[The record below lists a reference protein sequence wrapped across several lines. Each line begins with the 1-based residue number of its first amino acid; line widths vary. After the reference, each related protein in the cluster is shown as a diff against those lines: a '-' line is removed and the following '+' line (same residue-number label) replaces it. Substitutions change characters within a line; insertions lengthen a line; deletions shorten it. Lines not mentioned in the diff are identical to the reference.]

1 MTDEQKNY
9 DDIINLPHH
18 VSATHPH
25 MSQRDRA
32 AQFSPFAALTGH
44 DAAIRETARLTERE
58 HTPGEDYADILDQKF
73 GQLRQLSGEAPRIT
87 VRYFA
92 PDTKKAGG
100 AYITVSG
107 RLKKI
112 DDQRRLL
119 VLEDLTEVPVDRI
132 VDLDGDIF

>member
-1 MTDEQKNY
+1 MTDKRKDY

-58 HTPGEDYADILDQKF
+58 HATGEDYADILDRRL
-73 GQLRQLSGEAPRIT
+73 GQLRLLSGEAPLIT

-100 AYITVSG
+100 AYVTVSG

-112 DDQRRLL
+112 DDQRRLI
-119 VLEDLTEVPVDRI
+119 VLENQTEVPVDRI
-132 VDLDGDIF
+132 VDLDY

>member
-1 MTDEQKNY
+1 MTEERKNY

-18 VSATHPH
+18 VSATRPQ
-25 MSQRDRA
+25 MSRHDRA

-44 DAAIRETARLTERE
+44 EAAIRETARRTEQE
-58 HTPGEDYADILDQKF
+58 HEPGEDYADILDRKLDL
-73 GQLRQLSGEAPRIT
+73 LRQLSGEAPRIT

-100 AYITVSG
+100 EYITVSG

-112 DDQRRLL
+112 DEHRRLL
-119 VLEDLTEVPVDRI
+119 VLEDQTEISVERI
-132 VDLDGDIF
+132 VNLDY